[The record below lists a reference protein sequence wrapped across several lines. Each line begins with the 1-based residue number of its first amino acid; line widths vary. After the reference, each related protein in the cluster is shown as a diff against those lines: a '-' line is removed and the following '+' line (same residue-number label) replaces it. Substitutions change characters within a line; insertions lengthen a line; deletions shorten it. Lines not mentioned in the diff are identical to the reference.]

1 MAHLSNKVIILVSD
15 SRYQGCYTVHD
26 RLLWFSVFVALLL
39 LVPGT
44 MAFTVSSVSV
54 NPDILNPGD
63 PVNVSCTIYAADGT
77 AFSTYNDLQFVTG
90 LEDPVW
96 TYAIT
101 VNEIKNTRPSDRVRI
116 LTIGGYELSYRDQD
130 SVVVTMDLRAHV
142 PATAATGSNITLVKI
157 QELNARNTVITS
169 SVVETSHL
177 VGLPTPA
184 PTPAYGSIVIVS
196 EPAGAANVYLDNTI
210 RGISPVTLTSVAN
223 GYHTVLLRLDGY
235 EDYTRAVT
243 VTADAPQVNAVLSG
257 KSATGTTSYTTPA
270 STATTTDRVTIATQ
284 PATQA
289 GTGSLSVTTTPPGA
303 LVYIDGQMKGITPA
317 TIPGLPPGTH
327 AIKIILDGYQDL
339 ETTTEITGGT
349 TSEFVT
355 GLSKRKQ
362 VPGFTGILALAA
374 VGLLLVV
381 RREKNGRQ

>member
-1 MAHLSNKVIILVSD
+1 MQ
-15 SRYQGCYTVHD
+15 Y
-26 RLLWFSVFVALLL
+26 RLLWFGVFLSLLL

-54 NPDILNPGD
+54 NPEIMNPGD

-77 AFSTYNDLQFVTG
+77 AFSAYDDLQFVTG
-90 LEDPVW
+90 LDDPVW
-96 TYAIT
+96 TYSIL
-101 VNEIKNTRPSDRVRI
+101 VNDIKNSRPSDRVRT

-130 SVVVTMDLRAHV
+130 EVVVNIDLNAHV
-142 PATAATGSNITLVKI
+142 PTTAATGSTITLVKI
-157 QELNARNTVITS
+157 QELNARNTVIPS

-177 VGLPTPA
+177 VGLPTPT

-196 EPAGAANVYLDNTI
+196 KPVGANVYLDNMI
-210 RGISPVTLTSVAN
+210 RGISPVTLTTVAN
-223 GYHTVLLRLDGY
+223 GDHTILLRLDGY
-235 EDYTRAVT
+235 EDYTRAIT
-243 VTADAPQVNAVLSG
+243 VMADAPQVNVVMS
-257 KSATGTTSYTTPA
+257 STSGTTTPY
-270 STATTTDRVTIATQ
+270 ATTDGTGGTISTTAMVTAATQ
-284 PATQA
+284 PATQW
-289 GTGSLSVTTTPPGA
+289 GTGALSVTTTPSGA

-317 TIPGLPPGTH
+317 TIPGLSPGTH
-327 AIKIILDGYQDL
+327 SIRIILDGYQDL

-381 RREKNGRQ
+381 RREKNGG

>member
-1 MAHLSNKVIILVSD
+1 MAKSSNKVIILASD
-15 SRYQGCYTVHD
+15 SRYQGCYPVQS
-26 RLLWFSVFVALLL
+26 RLLWFSVFLALLL

-54 NPDILNPGD
+54 NPEILNPGD
-63 PVNVSCTIYAADGT
+63 PVNVSCTVYAASGT
-77 AFSTYNDLQFVTG
+77 AFSPYNDLQFVTD
-90 LEDPVW
+90 LDDPVW
-96 TYAIT
+96 TYTIM
-101 VNEIKNTRPSDRVRI
+101 VNYIKNTRPSDRIRT

-130 SVVVTMDLRAHV
+130 VVEVTIDLRGQV
-142 PATAATGSNITLVKI
+142 PATAANGANITVLKI
-157 QELNARNTVITS
+157 QELDVRSYVITS

-177 VGLPTPA
+177 VGLPTPV
-184 PTPAYGSIVIVS
+184 PTPSYGSIVIAS
-196 EPAGAANVYLDNTI
+196 EPAGANVYLDNTI

-235 EDYTRAVT
+235 EDYTRNVR
-243 VTADAPQVNAVLSG
+243 VSADAPQVNAVLSG
-257 KSATGTTSYTTPA
+257 KSATVTPSATTAGTT
-270 STATTTDRVTIATQ
+270 TATDRITIATQ
-284 PATQA
+284 PTTQA

-327 AIKIILDGYQDL
+327 TIKIILDGYQAL

-362 VPGFTGILALAA
+362 MSGFTGILALAA